1 MSQVNDF
8 NKGIIE
14 EFRANKGAV
23 GAFAGA
29 PMVLLTTT
37 GAKSGQKRVNP
48 LATLP
53 EGDVLYVFASK
64 AGAPT
69 NPDWYHNVVAHPEVE
84 VEFGEER
91 FDAIATP
98 VTGPERDRIWEEQ
111 KIKMPGFAD
120 YEKSTDR
127 IIPVVELRR
136 VETGTLGRWVP
147 GLRK

>member
-1 MSQVNDF
+1 MSQANDF
-8 NKGIIE
+8 NKQIIE

-48 LATLP
+48 LAALP

-69 NPDWYHNVVAHPEVE
+69 NPDWYHNVLAHPEVG

-91 FDAIATP
+91 FDAIATA
-98 VTGPERDRIWEEQ
+98 VTGAERDRIWEEQ
-111 KIKMPGFAD
+111 KTKMPGFAD

-136 VETGTLGRWVP
+136 VETKT
-147 GLRK
+147 